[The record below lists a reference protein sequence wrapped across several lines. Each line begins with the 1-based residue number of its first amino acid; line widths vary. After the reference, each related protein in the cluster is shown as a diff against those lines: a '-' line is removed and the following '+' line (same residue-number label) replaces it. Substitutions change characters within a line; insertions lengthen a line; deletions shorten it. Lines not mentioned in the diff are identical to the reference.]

1 MLHISHPLKKNYFN
15 KQIFKTMAT
24 IKQISLIEPQMAIFV
39 IKKLLHQVDDE
50 AISQAISKLNDQDF
64 EELVNILI
72 WLGYEEKTIN
82 EILK

>member
-1 MLHISHPLKKNYFN
+1 
-15 KQIFKTMAT
+15 MAT

-39 IKKLLHQVDDE
+39 IKKLLHQIDDE
-50 AISQAISKLNDQDF
+50 AISQAISKLKDEDF

-82 EILK
+82 NILK

>member
-1 MLHISHPLKKNYFN
+1 
-15 KQIFKTMAT
+15 MAT

-50 AISQAISKLNDQDF
+50 AISQAISKLKDEDF

-82 EILK
+82 NILK

>member
-1 MLHISHPLKKNYFN
+1 
-15 KQIFKTMAT
+15 MAT

-50 AISQAISKLNDQDF
+50 AISQAISKLNDEDF

-82 EILK
+82 NILK

>member
-1 MLHISHPLKKNYFN
+1 
-15 KQIFKTMAT
+15 MAT

-39 IKKLLHQVDDE
+39 IKKLLHQIDDE
-50 AISQAISKLNDQDF
+50 AISQAISKLKGEDF

-82 EILK
+82 QILK

>member
-1 MLHISHPLKKNYFN
+1 
-15 KQIFKTMAT
+15 MAT
-24 IKQISLIEPQMAIFV
+24 IKQISLIEPQMAIFI
-39 IKKLLHQVDDE
+39 IKKLLRKIDDE
-50 AISQAISKLNDQDF
+50 AISEAIKNLNDEDF

>member
-1 MLHISHPLKKNYFN
+1 
-15 KQIFKTMAT
+15 MAT

-50 AISQAISKLNDQDF
+50 AISQAISKLKDEDF

-82 EILK
+82 QILK

>member
-1 MLHISHPLKKNYFN
+1 
-15 KQIFKTMAT
+15 MAT

-39 IKKLLHQVDDE
+39 IKKLLHQINDE
-50 AISQAISKLNDQDF
+50 AISQAISKLNDEDF

-82 EILK
+82 QILK

>member
-1 MLHISHPLKKNYFN
+1 
-15 KQIFKTMAT
+15 MAT

-39 IKKLLHQVDDE
+39 IKKLLHQIDDE
-50 AISQAISKLNDQDF
+50 AISEAISKLKDEDF

-82 EILK
+82 NILK

>member
-1 MLHISHPLKKNYFN
+1 
-15 KQIFKTMAT
+15 MAT
-24 IKQISLIEPQMAIFV
+24 IKQISLIEPQMAIFI
-39 IKKLLHQVDDE
+39 IKKLLRQIDDE
-50 AISQAISKLNDQDF
+50 AIRQAIKNLNDEDF

>member
-1 MLHISHPLKKNYFN
+1 
-15 KQIFKTMAT
+15 MAT

-50 AISQAISKLNDQDF
+50 AISQAISKLNDEDF

-72 WLGYEEKTIN
+72 WLGYEEKTIK
-82 EILK
+82 EIVK

>member
-1 MLHISHPLKKNYFN
+1 
-15 KQIFKTMAT
+15 MAT

-50 AISQAISKLNDQDF
+50 SISQAISKLKDEDF

-82 EILK
+82 NILK

>member
-1 MLHISHPLKKNYFN
+1 
-15 KQIFKTMAT
+15 MAT

-50 AISQAISKLNDQDF
+50 AIRQAISKLNDEDF

-72 WLGYEEKTIN
+72 WLGYEEKKIN
-82 EILK
+82 QILK

>member
-1 MLHISHPLKKNYFN
+1 
-15 KQIFKTMAT
+15 MAT

-39 IKKLLHQVDDE
+39 IKKLLHQVDDQAISE
-50 AISQAISKLNDQDF
+50 AISNLNDEDF

>member
-1 MLHISHPLKKNYFN
+1 
-15 KQIFKTMAT
+15 MAT

-39 IKKLLHQVDDE
+39 IKKLLHQINDE
-50 AISQAISKLNDQDF
+50 AISQAISKLKDEDF

-82 EILK
+82 QILK